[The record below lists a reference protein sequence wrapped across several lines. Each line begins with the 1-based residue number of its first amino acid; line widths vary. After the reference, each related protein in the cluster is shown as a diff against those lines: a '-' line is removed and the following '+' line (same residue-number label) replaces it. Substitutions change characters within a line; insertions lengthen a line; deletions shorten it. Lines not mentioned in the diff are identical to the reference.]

1 MAFSQGSRT
10 RLSFLPETT
19 FGVTPAGNF
28 TELPFTTHSL
38 NLTKERVTGNDIQSD
53 RMPRVDRHGNRNAAG
68 DIVVDLRS
76 GNYDALLES
85 LMFNAWDASPV
96 DAPDQLKVGTTLKSL
111 SVEDYLADID
121 QARLFTG
128 LVVSQASF
136 SMQPNQMVTST
147 FSLIGKD
154 MAISTTE
161 KTVTAAAINQPFD
174 AYSGDF
180 RIGNF
185 DGALSALT
193 AVTSID
199 FTINNNV
206 NPTFVIGESTT
217 PQLEYGRCEIEGTIT
232 AYIEDAILINRF
244 LNETETAF
252 DVSINDPSGTNEYK
266 FFFPKVKINSADTP
280 VENPQSR
287 LVTMSFVALYDDA
300 EGGEASNLV
309 IYRPDS
315 SA

>member
-10 RLSFLPETT
+10 RLSFIPEVT
-19 FGVTPAGNF
+19 FGTTPAGNF
-28 TELPFTTHSL
+28 TELPFSTHSL

-53 RMPRVDRHGNRNAAG
+53 RMPRVDRHGNRNASG
-68 DIVVDLRS
+68 DIVVDLRN
-76 GNYDALLES
+76 GNYDSLLES
-85 LMFNAWDASPV
+85 LMFNAWDATPAA
-96 DAPDQLKVGTTLKSL
+96 APDQLKVGTTLKSL
-111 SVEDYLADID
+111 SIEDYLSDVD
-121 QARLFTG
+121 QARLFSG
-128 LVVSQASF
+128 MIVSQASF

-147 FSLIGKD
+147 FSLMGKD
-154 MAISTTE
+154 MAISATE
-161 KTVTAAAINQPFD
+161 KTVDSAVINQPFD

-193 AVTSID
+193 AVTSIE
-199 FTINNNV
+199 FTINNNL
-206 NPTFVIGESTT
+206 NPTFVIGEATT
-217 PQLEYGRCEIEGTIT
+217 PQMEFGRCEVEGTIT
-232 AYIEDAILINRF
+232 AYVEDATLINRF
-244 LNETETAF
+244 LNETESAF
-252 DVSINDPSGTNEYK
+252 DVSINDPSGSNEYK

-300 EGGEASNLV
+300 ATGEDSNLV

-315 SA
+315 NA

>member
-10 RLSFLPETT
+10 RLSFLPEVT
-19 FGVTPAGNF
+19 FGTTPAGNF

-38 NLTKERVTGNDIQSD
+38 NLSKERVTGNDIQSD
-53 RMPRVDRHGNRNAAG
+53 RMPRVDRHGNRTASG
-68 DIVVDLRS
+68 DIVVDLRN
-76 GNYDALLES
+76 GNYDNLLES
-85 LMFNAWDASPV
+85 LMFNAWDSSPSS
-96 DAPDQLKVGTTLKSL
+96 APDELKVGTTLKSL

-121 QARLFTG
+121 QAKLFTG
-128 LVVSQASF
+128 MVVSQASF
-136 SMQPNQMVTST
+136 SMQPNQMVTTT
-147 FSLIGKD
+147 FSMIGKD
-154 MAISTTE
+154 MSLSASE
-161 KTVTAAAINQPFD
+161 KTITAATINQPFD

-232 AYIEDAILINRF
+232 AYIEDATLINRF

-252 DVSINDPSGTNEYK
+252 DVSVNDPSGSNEYK

-287 LVTMSFVALYDDA
+287 LVTLSFVALYDDA
-300 EGGEASNLV
+300 VGGEASNIV

-315 SA
+315 T

>member
-10 RLSFLPETT
+10 RLSFLPEVT
-19 FGVTPAGNF
+19 FGTTPSGNF

-38 NLTKERVTGNDIQSD
+38 NLSKERVTGNDIQSD
-53 RMPRVDRHGNRNAAG
+53 RMPRVDRHGNRTASG
-68 DIVVDLRS
+68 DIVVDLRN

-85 LMFNAWDASPV
+85 LMFNAWDASPSS
-96 DAPDQLKVGTTLKSL
+96 APDQLKVGTTLKSL
-111 SVEDYLADID
+111 SIEDYLSDID
-121 QARLFTG
+121 QAKLFTG
-128 LVVSQASF
+128 MVVSQASF
-136 SMQPNQMVTST
+136 SMQPNQMITTT
-147 FSLIGKD
+147 FSMIGKD
-154 MAISTTE
+154 MSLSTSE
-161 KTVTAAAINQPFD
+161 KTVTAAAVNQPFD

-180 RIGNF
+180 RIGNH

-193 AVTSID
+193 AVTSVD

-206 NPTFVIGESTT
+206 NPTFVIGESST
-217 PQLEYGRCEIEGTIT
+217 PQLEFGRCEVEGTIT
-232 AYIEDAILINRF
+232 AYIEDASLLNRF

-287 LVTMSFVALYDDA
+287 LVTLSFVALYDDA
-300 EGGEASNLV
+300 DGGAASNVV

-315 SA
+315 SV

>member
-10 RLSFLPETT
+10 RLSILPEVT
-19 FGVTPAGNF
+19 FGTTPSGNF

-76 GNYDALLES
+76 GNFDSLLES
-85 LMFNAWDASPV
+85 LMFNTWDASPSA
-96 DAPDQLKVGTTLKSL
+96 APDELKVGTTLKSF
-111 SVEDYLADID
+111 SVEDYLTDID

-128 LVVSQASF
+128 MIVSQASF
-136 SMQPNQMVTST
+136 SMQPNQMVTTT
-147 FSLIGKD
+147 FSMMGKD
-154 MAISTTE
+154 MAISATE
-161 KTVTAAAINQPFD
+161 KTVDAATINQPFD

-180 RIGNF
+180 RIGDH
-185 DGALSALT
+185 DGVLSALT

-199 FTINNNV
+199 FTVNNNL
-206 NPTFVIGESTT
+206 NPTFVIGEATT
-217 PQLEYGRCEIEGTIT
+217 PQMEFGRCEIEGTIT
-232 AYIEDAILINRF
+232 AYVEDATLINRF

-252 DVSINDPSGTNEYK
+252 DVSVNDPSGSNEYK
-266 FFFPKVKINSADTP
+266 FFFPKVKINSADAP
-280 VENPQSR
+280 LENPQSR

-300 EGGEASNLV
+300 SGGEASNLV

-315 SA
+315 T

>member
-10 RLSFLPETT
+10 RLSILPEVT
-19 FGVTPAGNF
+19 FGTTPSGNF

-68 DIVVDLRS
+68 DLVVDLRA
-76 GNYDALLES
+76 GNFDSLLES
-85 LMFNAWDASPV
+85 LMFNTWDASPSA
-96 DAPDQLKVGTTLKSL
+96 APDELKVGTTLKSF
-111 SVEDYLADID
+111 SVEDYLTDID

-128 LVVSQASF
+128 MIVSQASF
-136 SMQPNQMVTST
+136 SMQPNQMVTTT
-147 FSLIGKD
+147 FSMMGKD
-154 MAISTTE
+154 MAISATE
-161 KTVTAAAINQPFD
+161 KTVDAATINQPFD

-180 RIGNF
+180 RIGDH
-185 DGALSALT
+185 DGVLSALT

-199 FTINNNV
+199 FTVNNNL
-206 NPTFVIGESTT
+206 NPTFVIGEATT
-217 PQLEYGRCEIEGTIT
+217 PQMEFGRCEIEGTIT
-232 AYIEDAILINRF
+232 AYVEDATLINRF

-252 DVSINDPSGTNEYK
+252 DVSVNDPSGSNEYK
-266 FFFPKVKINSADTP
+266 FFFPKVKINSADAP
-280 VENPQSR
+280 LENPQSR

-300 EGGEASNLV
+300 SGGEASNLV

-315 SA
+315 T

>member
-10 RLSFLPETT
+10 RLSFLPEVT
-19 FGVTPAGNF
+19 FGTTPAGNF

-68 DIVVDLRS
+68 DIVVDLRN
-76 GNYDALLES
+76 GNYDSLLES
-85 LMFNAWDASPV
+85 LMFNAWDASPSS
-96 DAPDQLKVGTTLKSL
+96 APDELKVGTTLKSL

-121 QARLFTG
+121 QAKLFTG
-128 LVVSQASF
+128 MVVSQASF
-136 SMQPNQMVTST
+136 SMQPNQMVTTT

-154 MAISTTE
+154 MALSTTE
-161 KTVTAAAINQPFD
+161 KTVTAATINQPFD

-180 RIGNF
+180 RIGDH

-217 PQLEYGRCEIEGTIT
+217 PQLEFGRCEIEGTIT
-232 AYIEDAILINRF
+232 AYVENATLLNRF
-244 LNETETAF
+244 LNEVETAF
-252 DVSINDPSGTNEYK
+252 DVSINDPSGNNEYK

-287 LVTMSFVALYDDA
+287 LVTLSFVALYDDA
-300 EGGEASNLV
+300 SGGEASNIV

>member
-1 MAFSQGSRT
+1 MSFSQGSRT
-10 RLSFLPETT
+10 RLSFLPEVT
-19 FGVTPAGNF
+19 FGTTPAGNF

-68 DIVVDLRS
+68 DIVVDLRN

-85 LMFNAWDASPV
+85 LMFNAWDASPSS
-96 DAPDQLKVGTTLKSL
+96 APDQLKVGTTLKSL
-111 SVEDYLADID
+111 SVEDYLSDID
-121 QARLFTG
+121 QAKLFTG

-136 SMQPNQMVTST
+136 SMQPNQMVTTT

-154 MAISTTE
+154 MALSQNQ
-161 KTVTAAAINQPFD
+161 KTVTAATINQPFD

-180 RIGNF
+180 RIGDH

-199 FTINNNV
+199 FTINNNL

-217 PQLEYGRCEIEGTIT
+217 PQLEFGRCEIEGTIT
-232 AYIEDAILINRF
+232 AYIEDATLINRF
-244 LNETETAF
+244 LNEVETAF
-252 DVSINDPSGTNEYK
+252 DVSVNDPSGLNEYK

-287 LVTMSFVALYDDA
+287 LVTLSFVALYDDSV
-300 EGGEASNLV
+300 GGEASNIV

-315 SA
+315 SV

>member
-10 RLSFLPETT
+10 RLSFLPEVT
-19 FGVTPAGNF
+19 FGTTPGGNF

-38 NLTKERVTGNDIQSD
+38 NLSKERVTGNDIQSD
-53 RMPRVDRHGNRNAAG
+53 RMPRVDRHGNRTASG
-68 DIVVDLRS
+68 DIVVDLRN
-76 GNYDALLES
+76 GNYDSLLES
-85 LMFNAWDASPV
+85 LMFAAWDDSPV
-96 DAPDQLKVGTTLKSL
+96 GAPDELKVGTTLKSL

-121 QARLFTG
+121 QAKLFTG
-128 LVVSQASF
+128 MVVSQASF
-136 SMQPNQMVTST
+136 SMQPNQMVTTT
-147 FSLIGKD
+147 FSMVGKD
-154 MAISTTE
+154 MALSTTE
-161 KTVTAAAINQPFD
+161 KTVTAATINQPFD

-199 FTINNNV
+199 FTINNNL

-217 PQLEYGRCEIEGTIT
+217 PQLEFGRCEVEGTIT
-232 AYIEDAILINRF
+232 AYIEDATLINRF

-252 DVSINDPSGTNEYK
+252 DVSVNDPSGTNEYK

-287 LVTMSFVALYDDA
+287 LVTLSFVALYDDSVAGA
-300 EGGEASNLV
+300 ESNIV

-315 SA
+315 S

>member
-10 RLSFLPETT
+10 RLSFIPEVT
-19 FGVTPAGNF
+19 FGTTPAGNF
-28 TELPFTTHSL
+28 TELPFSTHSL
-38 NLTKERVTGNDIQSD
+38 NLSKERVTGNDIQSD
-53 RMPRVDRHGNRNAAG
+53 RMPRVDRHGNRTASG

-76 GNYDALLES
+76 SNFDTLLES
-85 LMFNAWDASPV
+85 LMFNTWDASPT
-96 DAPDQLKVGTTLKSL
+96 DAPDELKVGTTLKSL
-111 SVEDYLADID
+111 SIEDYLSDID

-128 LVVSQASF
+128 MIVSQASF
-136 SMQPNQMVTST
+136 SMQPNQMVTTT
-147 FSLIGKD
+147 FSLMGKD
-154 MAISTTE
+154 MAISATE
-161 KTVTAAAINQPFD
+161 KTVDAAVVNQPFD

-193 AVTSID
+193 AVTSLE
-199 FTINNNV
+199 FTVNNNL
-206 NPTFVIGESTT
+206 NPTFVIGEATT
-217 PQLEYGRCEIEGTIT
+217 PQMEYGRCEIEGTIT
-232 AYIEDAILINRF
+232 AYVEDASLINRF

-252 DVSINDPSGTNEYK
+252 DVSVNDPSGSNEYK

-280 VENPQSR
+280 LENPQSR

-300 EGGEASNLV
+300 SGGTDSNLV

-315 SA
+315 T

>member
-10 RLSFLPETT
+10 RLSFLPEVT
-19 FGVTPAGNF
+19 FGTTPAGNF

-38 NLTKERVTGNDIQSD
+38 NLSKERVTGNDIQSD
-53 RMPRVDRHGNRNAAG
+53 RMPRVDRHGNRTAAG
-68 DIVVDLRS
+68 DIVVDLRN

-85 LMFNAWDASPV
+85 LMFGAWDASPV
-96 DAPDQLKVGTTLKSL
+96 GAPDELKVGTTLKSL
-111 SVEDYLADID
+111 SIEDYLSDID

-128 LVVSQASF
+128 MVVSQASF

-147 FSLIGKD
+147 FSFTGKD
-154 MAISTTE
+154 MAVSTTE
-161 KTVTAAAINQPFD
+161 KTVTAAVINQPFD

-180 RIGNF
+180 RIGDH
-185 DGALSALT
+185 DGALSTLNAI
-193 AVTSID
+193 TSID

-206 NPTFVIGESTT
+206 NPTFVIGESTA
-217 PQLEYGRCEIEGTIT
+217 PQLEFGRCEVEGTIT
-232 AYIEDAILINRF
+232 AYIENATLLNRF
-244 LNETETAF
+244 LNEVETAF

-287 LVTMSFVALYDDA
+287 LVTLSFVALYDDA
-300 EGGEASNLV
+300 SGGEASNLV

-315 SA
+315 SV

>member
-10 RLSFLPETT
+10 RLSFIPEVT
-19 FGVTPAGNF
+19 FGTTPAGNF
-28 TELPFTTHSL
+28 TEIPFTTHSL

-53 RMPRVDRHGNRNAAG
+53 RMPRVDRHGNRTAAG
-68 DIVVDLRS
+68 DIVVDLRN
-76 GNYDALLES
+76 GNFDSFLES
-85 LMFNAWDASPV
+85 LLFSTWDSTPV
-96 DAPDQLKVGTTLKSL
+96 AAPDQLKVGTTLKSF
-111 SVEDYLADID
+111 SIEDYLSDVD

-128 LVVSQASF
+128 MVVSQAQF
-136 SMQPNQMVTST
+136 SMQPNQMITST
-147 FSLIGKD
+147 FSFIGKD
-154 MAISTTE
+154 MAISATE
-161 KTVTAAAINQPFD
+161 KTVNAATINQPFD

-180 RIGNF
+180 RIG
-185 DGALSALT
+185 DAGGALSALT
-193 AVTSID
+193 AVTSLD

-206 NPTFVIGESTT
+206 NPTFVIGDSAA

-232 AYIEDAILINRF
+232 AYVEDATLINRF

-252 DVSINDPSGTNEYK
+252 DVSINDPSGSNEYK

-287 LVTMSFVALYDDA
+287 LVTMSFVALRDTT
-300 EGGEASNLV
+300 EASNIV

-315 SA
+315 T